1 MFNKEILKLYFICG
15 TTTCNNKNLEQ
26 VVEEALRGGITSFQ
40 FREKGKGAFVGE
52 QKEELA
58 KKIQE
63 LCKIYQ
69 VPFIINDDIELAIKL
84 DADGVHV
91 GQGDGDVEK
100 IRKLLPDKIIGLSV
114 GNEEELRES
123 KIEFVDYIGVGPVH
137 STISKNDAR
146 GAIGYKGLKKMRKLA
161 PEIPIVAIGGI
172 KKEDIKNIAAIGVEG
187 VSIISA
193 ISYSESIK
201 QTVEQMINEYKNYVE

>member
-15 TTTCNNKNLEQ
+15 TTTCNNKKLEQ

-40 FREKGKGAFVGE
+40 FREKGDGALVGF

-58 KKIQE
+58 REIQK
-63 LCKIYQ
+63 LCKLYQ
-69 VPFIINDDIELAIKL
+69 VPFIINDYIEHAIKL
-84 DADGVHV
+84 DAEGVHV

-100 IRKLLPDKIIGLSV
+100 IRRLLPDKIIGLSV

-137 STISKNDAR
+137 STISKNDAG

-172 KKEDIKNIAAIGVEG
+172 KKEDIKNIAVIGVEG

-193 ISYSESIK
+193 ISYSEHIK

>member
-40 FREKGKGAFVGE
+40 FREKGDGALVGF

-58 KKIQE
+58 REIQK
-63 LCKIYQ
+63 LCKLYQ
-69 VPFIINDDIELAIKL
+69 VPFIINDDIELAVKL

-114 GNEEELRES
+114 G
-123 KIEFVDYIGVGPVH
+123 H
-137 STISKNDAR
+137 STISKNNAG
-146 GAIGYKGLKKMRKLA
+146 GAIGYKGLKKMRELV

-172 KKEDIKNIAAIGVEG
+172 KKEDIKNIAATGVEG

-193 ISYSESIK
+193 ISYSENIQ

>member
-137 STISKNDAR
+137 STISKNDAG

-172 KKEDIKNIAAIGVEG
+172 KKEDIKNIAVIGVEG

>member
-15 TTTCNNKNLEQ
+15 TTTCNKKNLEQ

-40 FREKGKGAFVGE
+40 FREKGDSALVGF

-58 KKIQE
+58 RKIQK
-63 LCKIYQ
+63 LCKLYQ
-69 VPFIINDDIELAIKL
+69 VPFIINDDIELAVKL

-137 STISKNDAR
+137 STISKNDA
-146 GAIGYKGLKKMRKLA
+146 GGVIGYKGLKKMRKLA

>member
-1 MFNKEILKLYFICG
+1 M
-15 TTTCNNKNLEQ
+15 
-26 VVEEALRGGITSFQ
+26 EEALRGGITSFQ
-40 FREKGKGAFVGE
+40 FREKGDGALVGF
-52 QKEELA
+52 QKEESA
-58 KKIQE
+58 REIQK
-63 LCKIYQ
+63 LCKLYQ
-69 VPFIINDDIELAIKL
+69 VPFIINDDIELAVKL

-137 STISKNDAR
+137 STISKNDAG